1 MGIPG
6 LIHNSLDGL
15 KRIIALTQSVGMI
28 QSFATKETEKFWLR
42 TGASAFD
49 PRLAERAY
57 RKLQIIDAAAKLSDL
72 SSLPGNKL
80 EKLRGDRE
88 GQYSIRINKQW
99 RVCFSWSEQGPQDVE
114 IIDYH

>member
-1 MGIPG
+1 
-6 LIHNSLDGL
+6 
-15 KRIIALTQSVGMI
+15 MI

-42 TGASAFD
+42 KGVPAFD

-57 RKLQIIDAAAKLSDL
+57 RKLQMVDAAAKLSDL

-80 EKLRGDRE
+80 EKLRGNRE
-88 GQYSIRINKQW
+88 GQYSIRINKQF

-114 IIDYH
+114 KIDYH